1 MSQEYALDLLNSN
14 VQEFLE
20 SRGIIKAEIQY
31 KYCLIRKFKDFA
43 EPGLAL
49 DRQKVRYKYHCENIK
64 SIIKN
69 YKDYMAQ
76 RNSIAEENSLS
87 SAELKQDINSLS
99 LLNLIT
105 SKTPKLLKTELS
117 TDYSRQLK
125 SPKRYKSD
133 NAIQR
138 EKSIQ
143 EKLKNK
149 RNILA
154 KNFEIKKHKQI
165 KKFKEI
171 ESLREKKN
179 QELIEKIL
187 NRDSFHFERYS
198 KKSENYLKNNK
209 KKDKIKEIQEKNE
222 KLHEEY
228 IAKSIEKFTKREEKI
243 KKKLK
248 EEMFLKTEKARSMSG
263 NLSEK
268 KKYQENEKIEAD
280 FRNFIEKLNKNTEKK
295 KQIEAALNYSIK
307 IKKTKEKNRENEVK
321 KRLDFQHKE
330 LQKKLAETGKN
341 FGKNLEKLIKEKSA
355 KQKNLIVQHELEAL
369 SARTRLS
376 RINSKFVKIT

>member
-1 MSQEYALDLLNSN
+1 M
-14 VQEFLE
+14 
-20 SRGIIKAEIQY
+20 
-31 KYCLIRKFKDFA
+31 
-43 EPGLAL
+43 
-49 DRQKVRYKYHCENIK
+49 
-64 SIIKN
+64 
-69 YKDYMAQ
+69 
-76 RNSIAEENSLS
+76 
-87 SAELKQDINSLS
+87 
-99 LLNLIT
+99 
-105 SKTPKLLKTELS
+105 
-117 TDYSRQLK
+117 
-125 SPKRYKSD
+125 
-133 NAIQR
+133 
-138 EKSIQ
+138 
-143 EKLKNK
+143 
-149 RNILA
+149 
-154 KNFEIKKHKQI
+154 
-165 KKFKEI
+165 
-171 ESLREKKN
+171 REKKN

-307 IKKTKEKNRENEVK
+307 LKKTKEKNRENEVK